1 MIPQSFEYSAPAS
14 LSEALALLSDGRAK
28 ALAGGM
34 SLIPMMKLRLATPEQ
49 VVDIGRLPE
58 LNYIREEKGAI
69 RVGAGTTHQQIET
82 SALLR
87 SKCPLIAETAA
98 CIGDPQVRNMGTIG
112 GSAAHADPAADY
124 PAALLALEAQFRL
137 AGKSGERSMPA
148 AEFFVDSFTTAL
160 RPGEIIRE
168 IVLPVEEPGT
178 GVRYEKVAH
187 PASGFA
193 VVGVAVRVR
202 KAGGKITLA
211 RIGITGVT
219 NRAYRA
225 TKAESLLEGT
235 PGTAEELRRA
245 AATTAEGIE
254 VNSDLYASSEYR
266 RHLVKVYTARALA
279 AAIKRAG

>member
-1 MIPQSFEYSAPAS
+1 MIPQSFEYSAPAN

-28 ALAGGM
+28 VLAGGM

-49 VVDIGRLPE
+49 IVDIGRLAE
-58 LNYIREEKGAI
+58 LNYIRDEKGAI
-69 RVGAGTTHQQIET
+69 RVGAATPHQQIEV

-137 AGKSGERSMPA
+137 AGKSSERSVTA

-160 RPGEIIRE
+160 RPGEIVRE
-168 IVLPVEEPGT
+168 IVVPAEEPGT

-211 RIGITGVT
+211 RIGLTGVT
-219 NRAYRA
+219 NRAFRA
-225 TKAESLLEGT
+225 TKAEGLLEGT
-235 PGTAEELRRA
+235 SGTAEELRRA
-245 AATTAEGIE
+245 AATAAGGIE